1 MENRGQQWNSVLE
14 AVVEGSEAQELIC
27 GSVLCAPPRIITV
40 LKASLF
46 VCLCLLNSKSNQHPQ
61 EISVILDIRLL
72 SSESIETVV
81 L

>member
-14 AVVEGSEAQELIC
+14 AVMEGSEAQELIC
-27 GSVLCAPPRIITV
+27 GSVLCALPRIITV

-46 VCLCLLNSKSNQHPQ
+46 VCLFLLNSKSNQHLQ
-61 EISVILDIRLL
+61 EISVILDMRLL